1 MIAREDEFI
10 TCSLLLYKMKAGD
23 TAATTTPC
31 SVIGSDIA
39 IAGSAHPPNNII
51 EDAHNIMIKH
61 REWRVIPK
69 TIPTPA
75 TLRITNNDV

>member
-1 MIAREDEFI
+1 MLFV
-10 TCSLLLYKMKAGD
+10 LLYKMKAGD

-69 TIPTPA
+69 KTYTPKQTTRVREHHGA
-75 TLRITNNDV
+75 ANAQ

>member
-1 MIAREDEFI
+1 
-10 TCSLLLYKMKAGD
+10 MKAGD
-23 TAATTTPC
+23 TAATTTTC

-51 EDAHNIMIKH
+51 DASSMIKH

-69 TIPTPA
+69 TIP
-75 TLRITNNDV
+75 RVCFNNFVELLQ